1 MIQRAYNEEHGI
13 TPTSIVKAID
23 EVPRR
28 RGRPRLRAQ
37 RSRRRDV
44 RGSDRPTERAAHL
57 ASLDADMKRAAA
69 DLDFERAARLRD
81 EIRNLRIADLGL
93 AAAPVER

>member
-1 MIQRAYNEEHGI
+1 M
-13 TPTSIVKAID
+13 
-23 EVPRR
+23 PRFR
-28 RGRPRLRAQ
+28 IWPP
-37 RSRRRDV
+37 SC
-44 RGSDRPTERAAHL
+44 AAHL

-93 AAAPVER
+93 CGSPVER